1 MGVLQEASLDH
12 GDRAGAASL
21 RWALNRQAAVAEV
34 DVGLEME
41 GDLGSAFVL
50 FFCLSKVYFLGSHIA
65 CTAFIASD
73 SAAGALK
80 TL

>member
-34 DVGLEME
+34 DMGLEMV

-50 FFCLSKVYFLGSHIA
+50 RFFLFK
-65 CTAFIASD
+65 
-73 SAAGALK
+73 
-80 TL
+80 